1 MKTEIMNNLT
11 RSMYRTAFKI
21 KKYSPEILAVTGVTG
36 IIVSGVMACR
46 ATTKLNPILEEKRKN
61 IDLVL
66 EAVEDGIVMTEDPVT
81 KELVPIDYTPEDGKK
96 DITIH
101 TAKTGLK
108 LIKLYAPSVV
118 LGVFSIGC
126 MLQSNNI
133 MRQRN
138 IALAAAYTA
147 VDQGFKDYRGRVIER
162 FGEALD
168 RELKYG
174 IKTQKVTETVTD
186 EETGKTKKV
195 TKTINVVDPD
205 TSHSQYTFVFDETC
219 AGWQRDAELN
229 KFFLVQQERYLT
241 ERLEKKGH
249 LFLNEALDALGIKRC
264 RMGNIVGWIFDEK
277 HPIGDNRVDFGLFN
291 NIHDEQKRLFVNGH
305 EYSVWLDFNC
315 DGDIL
320 RLMS

>member
-1 MKTEIMNNLT
+1 MKPEIMNNLT
-11 RSMYRTAFKI
+11 RGMHRAAFKI

-36 IIVSGVMACR
+36 IIVSTVMACR

-61 IDLVL
+61 VAMVH
-66 EAVEDGIVMTEDPVT
+66 EGVEEGFVMTEDPMT
-81 KELVPIDYTPEDGKK
+81 KELIPTDYTPEDGKK

-101 TAKTGLK
+101 YAKAGLK
-108 LIKLYAPSVV
+108 MVKLYAPSVT

-133 MRQRN
+133 MRKRN
-138 IALAAAYTA
+138 IALAAAYNV
-147 VDQGFKDYRGRVIER
+147 VDQSFKDYRSRVVER

-168 RELKYG
+168 RELKYD

-195 TKTINVVDPD
+195 TKTINTVDPE

-219 AGWQRDAELN
+219 YGWQRDAELN
-229 KFFLVQQERYLT
+229 KFFLIQQERFLT
-241 ERLEKKGH
+241 ERLKTKGH

-264 RMGNIVGWIFDEK
+264 RMGNIVGWIYDEK

-291 NIHDEQKRLFVNGH
+291 NVNDEQKRLFINGH

-315 DGDIL
+315 DGNIL
-320 RLMS
+320 DLMP